1 MKKLF
6 FAICFISFGIIYSS
20 QAAVQT
26 IDEAAL
32 AHATPKEFDF
42 NKPVSGM
49 PNPDNLEEVVDFF
62 RNRFL
67 NANVTKAE
75 DMGDLSKNSAIH
87 VQHSEEYIQEMQN
100 QQKST
105 FEKIYDAAMQ
115 RISGEE
121 NNQNYGGQTV
131 FYTQNT
137 SNNDNYANVG
147 DNIDVINI
155 MLPDGKQAMVP
166 AAEHIPFLFTSIKI
180 LPTGLIQVEEEITV
194 VANGQK
200 LKNGLIKILPKFSTS
215 RSKVRKKID
224 IDLIEVLVNDSP
236 VLHTL
241 EEIGDKIYI
250 KPQEK
255 YTLAPGVYTYKF
267 NYLLDRKLWYY
278 DDFTEFY
285 WDITGGYLNLVITSA
300 NAVVSI
306 PEGNKFL
313 SQTSFIGSGKNL
325 SGERTRIMSF
335 SPNTIGFSSSTPV
348 LPGESLHTLVSLDKN
363 SLLPPDINRKILW
376 LIVDYGDIMF
386 ALFGLVAISL
396 SYFISWHHIKN
407 NKSKINTSFK
417 NSAYSMR
424 YFLKNAFD
432 KKSFVAFLL
441 ELYKKQYIDIK
452 QQENNILLVKKTDNL
467 SYLSK
472 GEKKALN
479 NMFLGKDSVIQVSNI
494 NNLKFKR
501 AYNDLSKTLTKNIK
515 VLNLKL
521 NLTYLFFSIG
531 MLILSEIAISML
543 GINTLQTMIV
553 LLSSS
558 STVAFYIYML
568 RRKFNSKILGYVI
581 KTFGIIFII
590 FGILMM
596 SIYIHLLSAIF
607 IVATIYIIF
616 RYSSL
621 FGTRNGLI
629 KNRIAETQ
637 KLKSY
642 LQDNVQLVSISKDF
656 ATHQANIYAFELSN
670 LYEINEYN
678 KKIYVL
684 DLAHKIET
692 II

>member
-87 VQHSEEYIQEMQN
+87 VQHSEEYIQEMQT

-306 PEGNKFL
+306 PEGHKFL

-568 RRKFNSKILGYVI
+568 RR
-581 KTFGIIFII
+581 
-590 FGILMM
+590 
-596 SIYIHLLSAIF
+596 
-607 IVATIYIIF
+607 
-616 RYSSL
+616 
-621 FGTRNGLI
+621 
-629 KNRIAETQ
+629 
-637 KLKSY
+637 
-642 LQDNVQLVSISKDF
+642 
-656 ATHQANIYAFELSN
+656 
-670 LYEINEYN
+670 
-678 KKIYVL
+678 
-684 DLAHKIET
+684 
-692 II
+692 